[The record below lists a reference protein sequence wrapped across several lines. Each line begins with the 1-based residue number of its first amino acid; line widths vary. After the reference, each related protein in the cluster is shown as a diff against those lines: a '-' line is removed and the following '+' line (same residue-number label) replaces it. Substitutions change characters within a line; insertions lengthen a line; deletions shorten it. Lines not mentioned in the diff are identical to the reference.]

1 MRARHATLVA
11 SLVPRVMSSLNAQVV
26 VPNMA
31 CTVLDRAIQVH
42 GGMGVCQDVF
52 LAEAY
57 AHMRTL
63 RIADGPDEVHIR
75 SVAKYEY
82 RRSAGGRSKL

>member
-1 MRARHATLVA
+1 SRLLVQDCATKLEAKGLKGAIQEV
-11 SLVPRVMSSLNAQVV
+11 SMIKVV

-31 CTVLDRAIQVH
+31 CRVIDRAIQVH
-42 GGMGVCQDVF
+42 GGMGVCQDTF

-63 RIADGPDEVHIR
+63 RIADGPDEVHVR

-82 RRSAGGRSKL
+82 R